1 MIARARQPRCGA
13 GRGSAPV
20 VRTFARLWRAALLAA
35 AMGATI
41 GAAAGADAVGPGI
54 IGTDD
59 RTLLTAEGAPWDA
72 IGQVNTAGFRS
83 AGQCTGTLV
92 TPSAVITAAHCL
104 ANPATG
110 RAFPAGDIHFLATVR
125 GSDYKGH
132 ATARCVRFLD
142 GGAVPRAPMPARPT
156 LADLATDA
164 AVIVLDGPA
173 GVAPAML
180 ATGTTAAME
189 PRLTH
194 VAYPGDRRFAPVVHR
209 NCSLLGTSGD
219 GALWFNDCDT
229 HPGSSGGPVLVEE
242 GGTYKVAAIEVAAGS
257 GGANVALSL
266 QAWAELVATAD
277 CR

>member
-1 MIARARQPRCGA
+1 MIARMRGQGPTAARA
-13 GRGSAPV
+13 ARG
-20 VRTFARLWRAALLAA
+20 FARLRQAAVLIS
-35 AMGATI
+35 AMTATA
-41 GAAAGADAVGPGI
+41 GAAAVADALRPGI

-59 RTLLTAEGAPWDA
+59 RTLLTTEGPPWDA

-83 AGQCTGTLV
+83 SGQCTGTLV
-92 TPSAVITAAHCL
+92 APGIVITAAHCL
-104 ANPATG
+104 ANPVTG
-110 RAFPAGDIHFLATVR
+110 RAFPAGDIHFLAAVR
-125 GSDYKGH
+125 GSGYKGH

-142 GGAVPRAPMPARPT
+142 GGAAARAPMPLKPT
-156 LADLATDA
+156 LADLAADA
-164 AVIVLDGPA
+164 AVIVLDGPV

-180 ATGTTAAME
+180 ATETTSAME

-209 NCSLLGTSGD
+209 NCSLLGTSAD

-266 QAWAELVATAD
+266 PAWSELVATAD